1 MVQERL
7 TSTVANAVGARIV
20 GGEFR
25 PGDSMRLDEL
35 EAEFG
40 VSRSVSRE
48 AVKIL
53 ESLGLVRSRRRVGV
67 IVQPMGEWNVMAPQ
81 VIQWQLQGPNRLA
94 GLEWISQLRSAIEPT
109 AAQLAASTATAEQCT
124 QMGAAVAG
132 MTASAVDGDLHAY
145 LRHDI
150 AFHTTL
156 LSASGNPLFAAQMSV
171 VESVLR
177 CRTELM
183 PFAPNPDAIDLHRAV
198 GAAVA
203 SRRGGMAEHAMR
215 DLLKEARQAM
225 EDAAS

>member
-25 PGDSMRLDEL
+25 PGNSMRLDEL

-94 GLEWISQLRSAIEPT
+94 ELEWISQLRSAIEPT

-124 QMGAAVAG
+124 QM
-132 MTASAVDGDLHAY
+132 
-145 LRHDI
+145 
-150 AFHTTL
+150 
-156 LSASGNPLFAAQMSV
+156 LSL
-171 VESVLR
+171 
-177 CRTELM
+177 
-183 PFAPNPDAIDLHRAV
+183 IHI
-198 GAAVA
+198 
-203 SRRGGMAEHAMR
+203 
-215 DLLKEARQAM
+215 
-225 EDAAS
+225 

>member
-67 IVQPMGEWNVMAPQ
+67 IVQPMG
-81 VIQWQLQGPNRLA
+81 
-94 GLEWISQLRSAIEPT
+94 
-109 AAQLAASTATAEQCT
+109 
-124 QMGAAVAG
+124 
-132 MTASAVDGDLHAY
+132 
-145 LRHDI
+145 
-150 AFHTTL
+150 
-156 LSASGNPLFAAQMSV
+156 
-171 VESVLR
+171 
-177 CRTELM
+177 
-183 PFAPNPDAIDLHRAV
+183 
-198 GAAVA
+198 
-203 SRRGGMAEHAMR
+203 
-215 DLLKEARQAM
+215 
-225 EDAAS
+225 